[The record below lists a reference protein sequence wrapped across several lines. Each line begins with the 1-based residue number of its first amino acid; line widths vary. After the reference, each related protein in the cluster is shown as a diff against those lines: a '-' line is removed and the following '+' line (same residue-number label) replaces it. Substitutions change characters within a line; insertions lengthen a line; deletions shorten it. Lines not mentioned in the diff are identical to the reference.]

1 MLGAMSRRIDIQL
14 TSSRDDGTWS
24 WHAAGAKAPK
34 GVVAASLLPT
44 SVRTGDVFK
53 VEADFDIDGISVL
66 ALVPAKEKS
75 QRLNMLELIASDK
88 SFTPVT
94 QKLAERGKGDRKS
107 SRRPEGSGPPG
118 ANRTDGRRPDRKR
131 PDGKPEDSTRPT
143 SSRTGPKGS
152 PSSERRPRSSVEG
165 ETTRRVRRGPFTAP
179 PELPKRPVAKRLK
192 PKHTHRSAV
201 LETLPD
207 EQRAVAQRALEG
219 GIKAVRDAIK
229 LQNDLL
235 RREGKPPVPSEGLIS
250 MAQELLPKL
259 RVADWL
265 DKAEAA
271 KAIVAT
277 LDLRDLRSVVV
288 GADDPMVVRDESTRE
303 LAIELKAALKDRQER
318 EYVLWREDIS
328 AALGVSRVVRAL
340 KLSGEPPKAGQLF
353 PSDLG
358 AQLAAAAT
366 ASLTPDSG
374 SERWIAVLE
383 AVAFSPIRG
392 QVKPLVAPEK
402 PSEALVATVT
412 RLAPLI
418 AQIAALFNITVA
430 PGVHTPRPLR
440 PARPIKP
447 LHVKPK
453 TAGVTATESASVP
466 ESPELTSV
474 VESTEP
480 VTEPVTEPESIEP
493 IESIAVTVDP
503 ASTSVQGS

>member
-1 MLGAMSRRIDIQL
+1 MSRRIDIQL
-14 TSSRDDGTWS
+14 TSSRDDGTWT
-24 WHAAGAKAPK
+24 WRAAGAKAPK

-66 ALVPAKEKS
+66 AVVPTKDKS
-75 QRLNMLELIASDK
+75 QRLNVLELITSEK

-94 QKLAERGKGDRKS
+94 QRLAERGKGDRKVA
-107 SRRPEGSGPPG
+107 RRPEGSGSPG
-118 ANRTDGRRPDRKR
+118 AKR
-131 PDGKPEDSTRPT
+131 PDGKHPDRKRFDGKSARPDGGRTDGARPGST
-143 SSRTGPKGS
+143 RTGPRAA
-152 PSSERRPRSSVEG
+152 PSGERRPRHEG
-165 ETTRRVRRGPFTAP
+165 EAESTRRVRRGPFTAP
-179 PELPKRPVAKRLK
+179 PELPKRPAAKRLK

-219 GIKAVRDAIK
+219 GIKAVRDAVKI
-229 LQNDLL
+229 QNDLL

-303 LAIELKAALKDRQER
+303 LAVELKAALKDRQEK
-318 EYVLWREDIS
+318 EQALWREDIS

-340 KLSGEPPKAGQLF
+340 KLSGEPPKAGQPF

-366 ASLTPDSG
+366 ASLAPDSG

-392 QVKPLVAPEK
+392 QVKPAAAPEQ
-402 PSEALVATVT
+402 PSVALIATVT

-418 AQIAALFNITVA
+418 GQIATLFNIAVV

-440 PARPIKP
+440 PARPAKVIR
-447 LHVKPK
+447 VRPK
-453 TAGVTATESASVP
+453 AVSATPSESTSVP
-466 ESPELTSV
+466 ESPQSP
-474 VESTEP
+474 EP
-480 VTEPVTEPESIEP
+480 D
-493 IESIAVTVDP
+493 TVSAIVDEV
-503 ASTSVQGS
+503 STSAEAS

>member
-1 MLGAMSRRIDIQL
+1 MSRRIDIQL
-14 TSSRDDGTWS
+14 TSFRDDGIWTWR
-24 WHAAGAKAPK
+24 AAGAKAPK

-66 ALVPAKEKS
+66 SVVPAKEKT
-75 QRLNMLELIASDK
+75 QRSNVLELIVNEK
-88 SFTPVT
+88 GFTPVT
-94 QKLAERGKGDRKS
+94 QRLAERGKSDRKPN
-107 SRRPEGSGPPG
+107 RRPEGAGPPG
-118 ANRTDGRRPDRKR
+118 AKRSEGRRPDRKR
-131 PDGKPEDSTRPT
+131 PDGKGGDSADPGSARPGAGGT
-143 SSRTGPKGS
+143 VNR
-152 PSSERRPRSSVEG
+152 ERRPSSGRDSETARRARRS
-165 ETTRRVRRGPFTAP
+165 PFTPP
-179 PELPKRPVAKRLK
+179 PELPKRPAAKRLK
-192 PKHTHRSAV
+192 PKHTHRTAV

-207 EQRAVAQRALEG
+207 EQRGVAQRALEG

-229 LQNDLL
+229 LQNDVL
-235 RREGKPPVPSEGLIS
+235 RRGGKSPVPSDGLIS

-271 KAIVAT
+271 KASVAT

-303 LAIELKAALKDRQER
+303 LAIELKTALKDRQEK
-318 EYVLWREDIS
+318 EQALWREDIS

-340 KLSGEPPKAGQLF
+340 KLSGEPPKAGQPF

-366 ASLTPDSG
+366 ASLTPESG
-374 SERWIAVLE
+374 SDRWIAVLE

-392 QVKPLVAPEK
+392 QVKPTAAPEQ

-418 AQIAALFNITVA
+418 GQIASLFKITVA
-430 PGVHTPRPLR
+430 PGGHTPRPLR
-440 PARPIKP
+440 PARPAKVARGKSP
-447 LHVKPK
+447 A
-453 TAGVTATESASVP
+453 TAETTPVAVSAPIEAPSTSASD
-466 ESPELTSV
+466 
-474 VESTEP
+474 
-480 VTEPVTEPESIEP
+480 
-493 IESIAVTVDP
+493 A
-503 ASTSVQGS
+503 

>member
-1 MLGAMSRRIDIQL
+1 MSRRIDIQL
-14 TSSRDDGTWS
+14 TSSRDDGTWT
-24 WHAAGAKAPK
+24 WRAAGAKAPK

-66 ALVPAKEKS
+66 AVVPAKEKS
-75 QRLNMLELIASDK
+75 QRLNVLELIASEK

-94 QKLAERGKGDRKS
+94 QRLTERGKSDRKPA
-107 SRRPEGSGPPG
+107 RRPEGSGSPG
-118 ANRTDGRRPDRKR
+118 AKRTDGRRPERKR
-131 PDGKPEDSTRPT
+131 PDDRSGDSARPDGARPG
-143 SSRTGPKGS
+143 SARTGLRGS
-152 PSSERRPRSSVEG
+152 PSGERRPRPGGDSES
-165 ETTRRVRRGPFTAP
+165 TRRVRRGPFTAP
-179 PELPKRPVAKRLK
+179 PELPKRPAAKRLK
-192 PKHTHRSAV
+192 PKHTHRLAV

-235 RREGKPPVPSEGLIS
+235 RREDKPPVPSEGLIS

-303 LAIELKAALKDRQER
+303 LAIELKAALKDRQDKEQA
-318 EYVLWREDIS
+318 LWREDIS
-328 AALGVSRVVRAL
+328 AALGVSRIVRAL
-340 KLSGEPPKAGQLF
+340 KLSGEPPKAGQPF
-353 PSDLG
+353 PIDLG
-358 AQLAAAAT
+358 AQLASAAT

-374 SERWIAVLE
+374 SDRWIAVLE

-392 QVKPLVAPEK
+392 HVKPTATPAQ
-402 PSEALVATVT
+402 PSEALLATVT

-418 AQIAALFNITVA
+418 SQIAALFNITVA
-430 PGVHTPRPLR
+430 AGGHTPRPLR
-440 PARPIKP
+440 PARPAKAP
-447 LHVKPK
+447 RVK
-453 TAGVTATESASVP
+453 SSSP
-466 ESPELTSV
+466 ESTAVIPPPPVAVQTPTETVPTSV
-474 VESTEP
+474 EG
-480 VTEPVTEPESIEP
+480 
-493 IESIAVTVDP
+493 A
-503 ASTSVQGS
+503 

>member
-1 MLGAMSRRIDIQL
+1 MSRRIDIQL
-14 TSSRDDGTWS
+14 TSSRDDGTWT
-24 WHAAGAKAPK
+24 WRAAGAKAPK

-66 ALVPAKEKS
+66 AVVPNKEKS
-75 QRLNMLELIASDK
+75 QGRNVLELIPSEK
-88 SFTPVT
+88 NFTPVT
-94 QKLAERGKGDRKS
+94 QRLAERGKNDRKS
-107 SRRPEGSGPPG
+107 IRRPEGSGPPG
-118 ANRTDGRRPDRKR
+118 AKRTDARRPDRKR
-131 PDGKPEDSTRPT
+131 PDGKSADSTRPGST
-143 SSRTGPKGS
+143 RTGLRSS
-152 PSSERRPRSSVEG
+152 PSGERRPRNEG
-165 ETTRRVRRGPFTAP
+165 GAESTQRVRRAPFTVP
-179 PELPKRPVAKRLK
+179 PDLPKRPAAKRLK
-192 PKHTHRSAV
+192 PKHTHRLAV

-229 LQNDLL
+229 VQNDLL
-235 RREGKPPVPSEGLIS
+235 RGEGKSPVPADGLIS

-271 KAIVAT
+271 KAAVST

-303 LAIELKAALKDRQER
+303 LAIELKAALKDRQEK
-318 EYVLWREDIS
+318 EQALWREDIS

-340 KLSGEPPKAGQLF
+340 KLSGEPPKAGQPF

-366 ASLTPDSG
+366 ASLTPESG
-374 SERWIAVLE
+374 SDRWIAVLE

-392 QVKPLVAPEK
+392 QVKPTATPEQ

-418 AQIAALFNITVA
+418 GQIAALFNIAVA
-430 PGVHTPRPLR
+430 PGGHTPRPLR
-440 PARPIKP
+440 PARPVKAVR
-447 LHVKPK
+447 VKPRIIGAEP
-453 TAGVTATESASVP
+453 T
-466 ESPELTSV
+466 
-474 VESTEP
+474 TEP
-480 VTEPVTEPESIEP
+480 TP
-493 IESIAVTVDP
+493 VDP
-503 ASTSVQGS
+503 APANDEPTSAEDS

>member
-1 MLGAMSRRIDIQL
+1 MSRRIDIQL
-14 TSSRDDGTWS
+14 TSSRDDGTWT

-66 ALVPAKEKS
+66 AVVPAKEKS
-75 QRLNMLELIASDK
+75 QRLNVLQLITSEKA
-88 SFTPVT
+88 FTPVT
-94 QKLAERGKGDRKS
+94 QRLAERGKGDRKS
-107 SRRPEGSGPPG
+107 PRRPEGPGPSG
-118 ANRTDGRRPDRKR
+118 AKRADGRRPDRKR
-131 PDGKPEDSTRPT
+131 PDGKPGDSARPT
-143 SSRTGPKGS
+143 STRTGLKGS
-152 PSSERRPRSSVEG
+152 PSGERRPRSDADT
-165 ETTRRVRRGPFTAP
+165 ETTRRVRRRPFTAP
-179 PELPKRPVAKRLK
+179 PELPKRPAAKRLK

-201 LETLPD
+201 IETLPD

-229 LQNDLL
+229 IQNDLL
-235 RREGKPPVPSEGLIS
+235 RREGKSPVPSDGLIS

-271 KAIVAT
+271 KAIVST

-288 GADDPMVVRDESTRE
+288 GADDPMVVRDESTRQ
-303 LAIELKAALKDRQER
+303 LAVELKAALKERQEK
-318 EYVLWREDIS
+318 EQALWREDIS

-340 KLSGEPPKAGQLF
+340 KLSGEPPKAGQPF

-366 ASLTPDSG
+366 ASLTPESG

-392 QVKPLVAPEK
+392 QVKPTVAPEK
-402 PSEALVATVT
+402 PSEALIATVT

-418 AQIAALFNITVA
+418 AQIAVVFGITVA

-440 PARPIKP
+440 PARPAKP
-447 LHVKPK
+447 LHAKPK
-453 TAGVTATESASVP
+453 VAGVTATESASVTEP
-466 ESPELTSV
+466 VSEPELTEPPSAT
-474 VESTEP
+474 VE
-480 VTEPVTEPESIEP
+480 
-493 IESIAVTVDP
+493 TV
-503 ASTSVQGS
+503 STSAEGA